1 MIPKILDGTLESV
14 DGSTFCVVLPNAG
27 LDVGGQAVLNF
38 PDSDRQ
44 RVMARLDTVTGDQHH
59 FVESH
64 RVEPDKR
71 NFPRLYAGIN
81 VLYRRTGSEDE
92 WFRCDEYM
100 NFSVSGLAFE
110 GSGSVP
116 AGAQIDMSIRLAG
129 RDEEWSAVGKVIR
142 CDALDEEEVANLQED
157 GHFGYSLAVA
167 FVTLPNRVAKHSR
180 NSPYGYW
187 MCNQWRHKCQIATNS
202 S

>member
-1 MIPKILDGTLESV
+1 MTTVERVQIFLTTSGIPKILDGVLESTE
-14 DGSTFCVVLPNAG
+14 GSTFCVVLHDAT

-44 RVMARLDTVTGDQHH
+44 RVMARLDAVVGAQHH

-71 NFPRLYAGIN
+71 NFPRLYAGIK
-81 VLYRRTGSEDE
+81 VLYRLMGSTDE
-92 WFRCDEYM
+92 WFTCDEYM

-116 AGAQIDMSIRLAG
+116 SGAQIELNIRLAG

-142 CDALDEEEVANLQED
+142 CDALDEEEVALLQED

-167 FVTLPNRVAKHSR
+167 FVTLPESCREALEELTLRLLDV
-180 NSPYGYW
+180 
-187 MCNQWRHKCQIATNS
+187 
-202 S
+202 

>member
-1 MIPKILDGTLESV
+1 MAPSV
-14 DGSTFCVVLPNAG
+14 DGNVLCCSSECWAG
-27 LDVGGQAVLNF
+27 CGHAVLNF

-92 WFRCDEYM
+92 WR
-100 NFSVSGLAFE
+100 
-110 GSGSVP
+110 
-116 AGAQIDMSIRLAG
+116 
-129 RDEEWSAVGKVIR
+129 
-142 CDALDEEEVANLQED
+142 
-157 GHFGYSLAVA
+157 SL
-167 FVTLPNRVAKHSR
+167 R
-180 NSPYGYW
+180 
-187 MCNQWRHKCQIATNS
+187 
-202 S
+202 